1 MQHYLFMMV
10 LGCVLT
16 MPVVFQDFDSWFN
29 TAEMSKELVERLHG
43 VSTVNLHYKDHFLG
57 SHCLISLYLGPTI
70 KTDSLLRT
78 ICRSQE

>member
-1 MQHYLFMMV
+1 MSKSMQHYLFMMV

-43 VSTVNLHYKDHFLG
+43 VSTVNIHY
-57 SHCLISLYLGPTI
+57 
-70 KTDSLLRT
+70 
-78 ICRSQE
+78 